1 MFMEI
6 CSLYSGSSGNCIYIG
21 NKRTKVLVDAGLSG
35 KKVQEGLKS
44 IGIEPNE
51 INAIIITHE
60 HDDHI
65 KSAGILSRRFN
76 IPIYANTNTWE
87 AMINSLG
94 DVKKENIKIF
104 DGYNP
109 FEIGD
114 IGVVPYAIPHDAA
127 APCGYS
133 FIYGTKK
140 ASIAT
145 DIGHASDI
153 IKENIKDSNFILLE
167 ANHDVEM
174 LKVGPYPYHLKKRV
188 LSSYGHLS
196 NEDAGNTIVEILNS
210 KIKKVMLGHL
220 SKINNYPELALRTV
234 ISVLEMNGIKDGKD
248 IEIDIAHRDRASKL
262 HVIK

>member
-1 MFMEI
+1 MEI
-6 CSLYSGSSGNCIYIG
+6 CSLYSGSSGNCIYVGSEKTRI
-21 NKRTKVLVDAGLSG
+21 LVDAGLSG
-35 KKVQEGLKS
+35 KKIQEGLKS
-44 IGIEPNE
+44 IGIEPKD
-51 INAIIITHE
+51 INGIVITHE

-87 AMINSLG
+87 SMINCLG
-94 DVKKENIKIF
+94 DIREENIKVF
-104 DGYNP
+104 EGHNP

-114 IGVVPYAIPHDAA
+114 IGVIPYTIPHDAVD
-127 APCGYS
+127 PCGYS
-133 FIYGTKK
+133 FIHGKGK
-140 ASIAT
+140 ISIAT
-145 DIGHASDI
+145 DVGHASDI
-153 IKENIKDSNFILLE
+153 IKENIKDSDFILLE

-188 LSSYGHLS
+188 LSNSGHLS
-196 NEDAGNTIVEILNS
+196 NEDAGKTIVEILNS
-210 KIKKVMLGHL
+210 KMKKVMLGHL

-234 ISVLEMNGIKDGKD
+234 LSVLEMNGIKDGKD